1 MSYSNLLNEVSS
13 IGLVDPI
20 WYTKEYPDVVKTGIN
35 PIEHYIKYGFYLKR
49 KPSHTFN
56 LEKYR
61 EISNLADLCVL
72 FNNDNNVTTLKKIE
86 NTAQLKNI
94 TSCRGYFDALSTKE
108 LRGWAI
114 DEMHPGK
121 PVCIDVYVDN
131 ILLMQIKT
139 DKNRGD
145 LIRKGLP
152 GQCAGFVLSFQEG
165 VIKNGSVI
173 DLRFSGTSVP
183 LNKSN
188 KIYKSDFR
196 KNSYNSR
203 YIDLLTSNR
212 IRNVTVVV
220 PIYNAYEA
228 VSDCLNSL
236 VRTLSCDV
244 EVLMI
249 DDCSTDNKIPALL
262 RKFNKEHDFKH
273 VTNTVNLGYTKTVNK
288 AISLSNEN
296 DIVLLNSDTV
306 TTYRWLDSL
315 KYVAY
320 SRNQVATVTALSDNS
335 GAFSVPEI
343 GRFNE
348 IKPGLTHEEHARLVT
363 QNTFGNHIPVPTGN
377 GFCFYIRRD
386 FLNKFGLFDEKKYPI
401 GYGEENDLCMRA
413 YRAGWSNLICDKSFV
428 YHKRSQ
434 SFKDDK
440 IKLMEDGAKQLRS
453 DYPEYKKL
461 ITRFH
466 DVEFNLLRSNVRSV
480 LAKES
485 VVLPRALFVISTTT
499 GGTPQ
504 TNLDLMRAITDKYS
518 CYLLRCDK
526 STIYLSKLINGELQ
540 TIEEA
545 QLGVSINA
553 LEHRSEEYD
562 IIIAEILYKHKIE
575 LLHIRHIAWHSLS
588 LPFIAKSMNIP
599 VIYSMHDFY
608 SICPTVTLSNE
619 SGKYCA
625 GTCNKK
631 SKDCKVALWEEDDI
645 INLKDNY
652 VYRWRAQ
659 FSNFLS
665 YCDIVITTDDSA
677 KKQICN
683 IFPQLEDKFAVIPHG
698 RDFPLMY
705 PGEIL
710 DSRPEKIKVIVPGN
724 ISIAKGALLIKKII
738 EEDKD
743 NLLEFHFLGKV
754 ASELNGLGIN
764 HGTYTR
770 DDIVEKIKTIKPHI
784 GVVLS
789 LWPETFCHTL
799 TEMWAAGIPVLGVEL
814 GAVGNRIK
822 KSGAGWLVDSDVS
835 AHKCNSLII
844 NAVANYKSYNEKIAK
859 LNVWQES
866 VGSTN
871 TTEWMSNQYISL
883 YEKVT
888 HRVNENNLNSMVK
901 HEENCL

>member
-1 MSYSNLLNEVSS
+1 MSHSNLLNEISS
-13 IGLVDPI
+13 IGLVDPS
-20 WYTKEYPDVVKTGIN
+20 WYAKEYPDVVKTGIN

-49 KPSHTFN
+49 KPSLSFN
-56 LEKYR
+56 LEKYK
-61 EISNLADLCVL
+61 EISSVAELYEVVL
-72 FNNDNNVTTLKKIE
+72 NENNKKNQIE
-86 NTAQLKNI
+86 TDKHTQLKNS
-94 TSCRGYFDALSTKE
+94 TTCRGYFDSLSTTE

-121 PVCIDVYVDN
+121 PVSIDVYVDN
-131 ILLMQIKT
+131 NFLMQIKT

-145 LIRKGLP
+145 LIRKGIP

-165 VIKNGSVI
+165 IIKNGSVI
-173 DLRFSGTSVP
+173 DLKFSGTNIS
-183 LNKSN
+183 LNKSY
-188 KIYKSDFR
+188 KEYKSEFR
-196 KNSYNSR
+196 KNTYNSR
-203 YIDLLTSNR
+203 YIDFLNSKQ
-212 IRNVTVVV
+212 IRDVTVVV

-236 VRTLSCDV
+236 VRTLSRDV
-244 EVLMI
+244 QVLMI
-249 DDCSTDNKIPALL
+249 DDCSPDKKISELL
-262 RKFNKEHDFKH
+262 SKFNKEYGFTH

-288 AISLSNEN
+288 AIKLSNNN
-296 DIVLLNSDTV
+296 DVVLLNSDTV

-335 GAFSVPEI
+335 GAFSVPDI
-343 GRFNE
+343 GKFNE
-348 IKPGLTHEEHARLVT
+348 IKEGFTQEEHARLVT
-363 QNTFGNHIPVPTGN
+363 QNTFGNHISVPTGN

-386 FLNKFGLFDEKKYPI
+386 FLNAFGLFDEEKYPI

-413 YRAGWSNLICDKSFV
+413 FRGGWNNLICDKSFV

-440 IKLMEDGAKQLRS
+440 IKLMEAGAKQLRS

-461 ITRFH
+461 TTRFH
-466 DVEFNLLRSNVRSV
+466 DVEFHLLRSNIRAA
-480 LAKES
+480 LEKNS

-504 TNLDLMRAITDKYS
+504 TNLDLMRAISDKYS

-526 STIYLSKLINGELQ
+526 STIYLSKLVNGELQ
-540 TIEEA
+540 AIEET

-562 IIIAEILYKHKIE
+562 SIVAELLYKHKIE
-575 LLHIRHIAWHSLS
+575 LLHIRHIAWHSLN

-599 VIYSMHDFY
+599 VVYSMHDFY

-625 GTCNKK
+625 GTCNNKN
-631 SKDCKVALWEEDDI
+631 KDCKIALWEESDI
-645 INLKDNY
+645 INLKNNY
-652 VYRWRAQ
+652 IYRWRDQ
-659 FSNFLS
+659 FNNFLS

-677 KKQICN
+677 KKQICK
-683 IFPQLEDKFAVIPHG
+683 IFPQLEEKFAVIPHG

-705 PGEIL
+705 PGETL
-710 DSRPEKIKVIVPGN
+710 SSRPEKIKVIVPGN
-724 ISIAKGALLIKKII
+724 ISLAKGALLIKQII

-743 NLLEFHFLGKV
+743 NLFEFHFLGKV
-754 ASELNGLGIN
+754 ASELNGLGIY

-770 DDIVEKIKTIKPHI
+770 DDVIEKIKTIKPHI
-784 GVVLS
+784 GIVLS

-799 TEMWAAGIPVLGVEL
+799 TEMWAAGTPVLGVDL

-822 KSGAGWLVDSDVS
+822 QTGAGWLVSSDIT
-835 AHKCNSLII
+835 SLECKALIV
-844 NAVANYKSYNEKIAK
+844 NAVNNSKVYNEKISK
-859 LNVWQES
+859 LNIWQNS
-866 VGSTN
+866 IGVTN
-871 TTEWMSNQYISL
+871 TTKWMSEQYVSL
-883 YEKVT
+883 YKRLHT
-888 HRVNENNLNSMVK
+888 A
-901 HEENCL
+901 